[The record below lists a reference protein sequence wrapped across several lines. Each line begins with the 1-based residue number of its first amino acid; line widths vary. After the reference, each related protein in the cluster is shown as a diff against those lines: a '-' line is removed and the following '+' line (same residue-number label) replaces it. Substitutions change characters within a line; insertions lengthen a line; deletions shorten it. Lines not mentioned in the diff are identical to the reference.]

1 MKINLR
7 KASQLERDVQT
18 LISDLQDQLEGRIEL
33 DEFSKPLDEI
43 ERALFTFNKLMT
55 EITQLRDV
63 IFHIRKAVATTNA
76 QVGITDLLAEKA
88 KLEQNIKMLSRYT
101 KNYPVLGDMQKL
113 HRRVEA
119 MMKSEDSYKDT
130 IMTSIVSEAMKF
142 QLQEDVKNFKRD
154 LRRIDSDL
162 LECNIKN
169 YIELVLIL
177 LFPGSLFLLHVYGAF
192 DAACYL
198 AGGLRQRQGSCHGR
212 IWWLFALC

>member
-1 MKINLR
+1 MAGIKTATPITHKKVTMKINLR

-63 IFHIRKAVATTNA
+63 VFHIRKAVATTNA
-76 QVGITDLLAEKA
+76 RVGITDLLAEKA

-142 QLQEDVKNFKRD
+142 QLKEDVKNFKRD
-154 LRRIDSDL
+154 LRRIDADL

-169 YIELVLIL
+169 DIELEPSMVTL
-177 LFPGSLFLLHVYGAF
+177 LQEEGLL
-192 DAACYL
+192 
-198 AGGLRQRQGSCHGR
+198 
-212 IWWLFALC
+212 

>member
-43 ERALFTFNKLMT
+43 ERALTTFNRLMR
-55 EITQLRDV
+55 EIMNLRDV
-63 IFHIRKAVATTNA
+63 VFHIRKEVATTNA
-76 QVGITDLLAEKA
+76 RVGISDLLAEKA

-101 KNYPVLGDMQKL
+101 KNYPVLGDMKKL

-119 MMKSEDSYKDT
+119 MMKAEDSYRDT
-130 IMTSIVSEAMKF
+130 IMTSVISEDMKF
-142 QLQEDVKNFKRD
+142 QLKEDVKNYKRD
-154 LRRIDSDL
+154 LRRIDGDL

-169 YIELVLIL
+169 DIELSPTMVTL
-177 LFPGSLFLLHVYGAF
+177 LQEEGLL
-192 DAACYL
+192 
-198 AGGLRQRQGSCHGR
+198 
-212 IWWLFALC
+212 

>member
-1 MKINLR
+1 MAGIKTATPITHKKVTMKINLR

-63 IFHIRKAVATTNA
+63 VFHIRKAVATTNA
-76 QVGITDLLAEKA
+76 RVGITDLLAEKA

-142 QLQEDVKNFKRD
+142 QLKEDVKNFKRD

-169 YIELVLIL
+169 DIELEPSMVTL
-177 LFPGSLFLLHVYGAF
+177 LQEEGLL
-192 DAACYL
+192 
-198 AGGLRQRQGSCHGR
+198 
-212 IWWLFALC
+212 

>member
-63 IFHIRKAVATTNA
+63 VFHIRKAVATTNA
-76 QVGITDLLAEKA
+76 RVGITDLLAEKA

-142 QLQEDVKNFKRD
+142 QLKEDVKNFKRD
-154 LRRIDSDL
+154 LRRIDADL

-169 YIELVLIL
+169 DIELESTMVTL
-177 LFPGSLFLLHVYGAF
+177 LQEEGLL
-192 DAACYL
+192 
-198 AGGLRQRQGSCHGR
+198 
-212 IWWLFALC
+212 

>member
-43 ERALFTFNKLMT
+43 ERALTTFNRLMR
-55 EITQLRDV
+55 EIMNLRDV
-63 IFHIRKAVATTNA
+63 VFHIRKEVATTNA
-76 QVGITDLLAEKA
+76 RVGISDLLAEKA

-101 KNYPVLGDMQKL
+101 KNYPVLGDMKKL

-130 IMTSIVSEAMKF
+130 IMTSIISDEMKDK
-142 QLQEDVKNFKRD
+142 LKEDVKNYKRD
-154 LRRIDSDL
+154 LRRIDGDL

-169 YIELVLIL
+169 DIELLPRMVTL
-177 LFPGSLFLLHVYGAF
+177 LQEEGLL
-192 DAACYL
+192 
-198 AGGLRQRQGSCHGR
+198 
-212 IWWLFALC
+212 

>member
-43 ERALFTFNKLMT
+43 ERALSTFNNLMD
-55 EITQLRDV
+55 EIMNLRDV
-63 IFHIRKAVATTNA
+63 VFHIRKEVATTNA
-76 QVGITDLLAEKA
+76 RVGITDLLAEKA

-101 KNYPVLGDMQKL
+101 KNYPVLDDMKKL

-130 IMTSIVSEAMKF
+130 YMTSIVSVELKDELKE
-142 QLQEDVKNFKRD
+142 QVKTLKRN
-154 LRRIDSDL
+154 LRRIDGDL

-169 YIELVLIL
+169 DVELEPSMVTL
-177 LFPGSLFLLHVYGAF
+177 LQEEGLL
-192 DAACYL
+192 
-198 AGGLRQRQGSCHGR
+198 
-212 IWWLFALC
+212 